1 MEQFDV
7 LIVGAG
13 LSGIG
18 AGARLRMDCP
28 DKTFAILEGREASG
42 GTWDLFRYPG
52 VRSDSDM
59 YTLGYRFRPW
69 RDGKAIAD
77 APAILNYI
85 RETSAEYDLDK
96 EIRYGHR
103 VKKAEWSSGEARWT
117 VQVDVSSPH
126 VSKGSTEEERLTQS
140 RKAAKEER
148 EEDLTQSRKVA
159 KEEREEGLTQSRKVA
174 KEVREEQEFPQ
185 SRKHANES
193 QGETKTFT
201 CSFLYLCT
209 GYYDYDAGYTPKWPG
224 FENYTGVIVHPQKWD
239 ETLDYAGKRILVI
252 GSGATAVTLVP
263 AMAETAEHVTM
274 LQRSPT
280 YIVTMPST
288 DKIANALRAVL
299 PAKAAYAMT
308 RWKNVIRQM
317 FFFELARRRPSMMK
331 KMIAKGVRAE
341 LGEELAEQHFKP
353 NYNPWDQR
361 LCIVP
366 DSDLFDAIRE
376 GRASVVTGEIET
388 FTSNGARL
396 NGGDELEADIIV
408 TATGLVLKIM
418 AGLTLVVD
426 GETVDL
432 SKKIAYKGMMYN
444 DVPNLAQ
451 AFGYTNASWTLK
463 CDLTSEYVCRLINY
477 MDEHDHSACTP
488 RLNDPSVKREPAI
501 DFNSGYVLRAIDE
514 IPGQG
519 SKMPWR
525 LHQNYFKD
533 VRMLRYGRFEDGVM
547 EFARTQTNNS

>member
-1 MEQFDV
+1 MQHFDV

-18 AGARLRMDCP
+18 AGAHLRMNCP
-28 DKTFAILEGREASG
+28 DKTFAILEGREAMG

-77 APAILNYI
+77 APAILKYI
-85 RETSAEYDLDK
+85 RDTASEYDLDK

-103 VKKAEWSSGEARWT
+103 VRRAEWNSEEARWRVEVEIT
-117 VQVDVSSPH
+117 
-126 VSKGSTEEERLTQS
+126 
-140 RKAAKEER
+140 
-148 EEDLTQSRKVA
+148 EDL
-159 KEEREEGLTQSRKVA
+159 
-174 KEVREEQEFPQ
+174 PQ
-185 SRKHANES
+185 SRKDAKAGSDEIE
-193 QGETKTFT
+193 GELTGTRTVEFSCK
-201 CSFLYLCT
+201 FLYLCT
-209 GYYDYDAGYTPKWPG
+209 GYYKYEEGYTPEWPG
-224 FENYTGVIVHPQKWD
+224 FEKFEGVVVHPQKWPED
-239 ETLDYAGKRILVI
+239 LDYAGRRVLVI

-280 YIVTMPST
+280 YVVSMPAQ
-288 DKIANALRAVL
+288 DRIANTLRSLL
-299 PAKAAYAMT
+299 PEKAAYAAT
-308 RWKNVIRQM
+308 RWKNVLRQM
-317 FFFELARRRPSMMK
+317 FFYELSKKRPSIMK
-331 KMIAKGVRAE
+331 RLVEKGVRNE
-341 LGEELAEQHFKP
+341 LGDEYLEHFRPK
-353 NYNPWDQR
+353 YNPWDQR
-361 LCIVP
+361 LCLVP
-366 DSDLFDAIRE
+366 DSDLFASIRD
-376 GRASVVTGEIET
+376 GRASVVTGEIAE
-388 FTSNGARL
+388 FTSGGVKLTNGE
-396 NGGDELEADIIV
+396 ELKADIIV

-418 AGLTLVVD
+418 SGLTLVVD
-426 GETVDL
+426 GEKVDL

-477 MDEHDHSACTP
+477 MDEKGFASCTP
-488 RLNDPSVKREPAI
+488 RLRDPGVRPEPAL
-501 DFNSGYVLRAIDE
+501 DFNSGYVLRALHE
-514 IPGQG
+514 MPSQG

-533 VRMLRYGRFEDGVM
+533 VRMIRYGRLDDGTM
-547 EFARTQTNNS
+547 EFR